1 MVTGFQTNRIYAMKN
16 PQPHRH
22 HRHHHYRHH
31 HHLYYRR
38 QQSIGLHNSED
49 DNENDNN
56 DSISPPVD
64 TMRTMLE
71 SSWNTIKMGR
81 VPVDADAA
89 AKEAFLS
96 IMRASVGA
104 TIVDSDD
111 NIKEED
117 DMAGIF
123 FVDLLLP
130 SYDIKQVQAG
140 QTNLYDE
147 VAAVEYCISLANC
160 FKGKTEIIV
169 RDDKTLQTVT
179 NVLNARERNK
189 NIRDENNVD
198 VVLDEDGDNDS
209 IIEDDDSNNISEDDS
224 MDIFRQK
231 MISNWD
237 ESTIINFDKNGPEN
251 QSNIDV
257 DSSSISSSSTTQ
269 PISKDSLIKT
279 SSASPLSNKKSYR
292 LASLFGNTRIN
303 PGPDMASRVIQA
315 VRNNALAEDDED
327 NIVILSA
334 IGSDEMVA
342 VRALVTKY
350 GNEKRIIF
358 VNCQFQPTPRE
369 LLSAETVY
377 SVLPLMAKKNNNQN
391 KDDDNNNIAPKVV
404 VLRRFPKDWEI
415 FVDIGNGYELA
426 ETVAA
431 NGSNKRGLSMELI
444 ARGVVRH
451 LDFVSRR

>member
-1 MVTGFQTNRIYAMKN
+1 LKLLT
-16 PQPHRH
+16 
-22 HRHHHYRHH
+22 
-31 HHLYYRR
+31 
-38 QQSIGLHNSED
+38 QQ
-49 DNENDNN
+49 
-56 DSISPPVD
+56 
-64 TMRTMLE
+64 
-71 SSWNTIKMGR
+71 K
-81 VPVDADAA
+81 
-89 AKEAFLS
+89 
-96 IMRASVGA
+96 
-104 TIVDSDD
+104 
-111 NIKEED
+111 
-117 DMAGIF
+117 
-123 FVDLLLP
+123 
-130 SYDIKQVQAG
+130 
-140 QTNLYDE
+140 LYDE

-189 NIRDENNVD
+189 IMMDEDNID
-198 VVLDEDGDNDS
+198 VVLDEKVGNDS
-209 IIEDDDSNNISEDDS
+209 IIEDDDSKNISDTDLFINEETITTS
-224 MDIFRQK
+224 MDTFRQK

-237 ESTIINFDKNGPEN
+237 ESDINTPAENGPEN

-257 DSSSISSSSTTQ
+257 DSSSVSSSSTAQ
-269 PISKDSLIKT
+269 PISKDSSTKT
-279 SSASPLSNKKSYR
+279 SSASSFSNKKLYR
-292 LASLFGNTRIN
+292 LASLFGNARIN

-315 VRNNALAEDDED
+315 VRINALAKDDEK
-327 NIVILSA
+327 NIIILSA

-391 KDDDNNNIAPKVV
+391 QNDNNIVPKVV

-415 FVDIGNGYELA
+415 FVDVGNGYELA

-431 NGSNKRGLSMELI
+431 NGSNKRGLSMESI